1 MSTGYVEFWART
13 RIHCAAG
20 AVTRLPALLASLG
33 ARRVF
38 LVSDRGLAAAGIVER
53 VERVFAINRSGSL
66 PVLAGT
72 YAEVSQDAGS
82 DTVNAALAATRACAA
97 DSIVALG
104 GGSVLDAAK
113 GVKYALA
120 HGLTDIGE
128 VLLSGLRLETEERP
142 LGVPHVAIPTTAGTG
157 AEVTNGAV
165 ILNQATGL
173 KVLLVAP
180 YLEADV
186 AILDA
191 QLTVGLPAALT
202 ADSGMDALTHAVEV
216 ITNPAASHFTDA
228 FASNAIRVIQ
238 HALPR
243 AVANGCDL
251 QAREDMLQAA
261 TMACLALANA
271 VGAAPVHNCS
281 HAFGSVAHV
290 PHGRA
295 NGVLLPIVM
304 EELREFYL
312 PYAARLAGAFGVDA
326 PGQSSEVLLDR
337 VIGGIRDLQT
347 SVRMPRDFTG
357 ALSEP
362 LDPAI
367 AVRAVLTD
375 PLAALYRIS
384 VERATAI
391 VIRALGGSAVAQQQG
406 AA

>member
-1 MSTGYVEFWART
+1 MSTGYVEFWGRT

-20 AVTRLPALLASLG
+20 AVVRLPSILQGLG
-33 ARRVF
+33 ARRVL
-38 LVSDRGLAAAGIVER
+38 LVSDRGLVAAGLVDR
-53 VERVFAINRSGSL
+53 VQRVFALNRSGNL
-66 PVLAGT
+66 PALAGT

-82 DTVNAALAATRACAA
+82 ETVNAALAAARACAA

-113 GVKYALA
+113 GVKYGLA

-128 VLLSGLRLETEERP
+128 VLLSGLRLEVEERP

-191 QLTVGLPAALT
+191 QLTTGLPAALT

-228 FASNAIRVIQ
+228 LAFNAIRVIER
-238 HALPR
+238 ALPR
-243 AVANGCDL
+243 SVADGRDL

-271 VGAAPVHNCS
+271 LGAAPVHNCS

-312 PYAARLAGAFGVDA
+312 PYAARLAGAFGIDA
-326 PGQSSEVLLDR
+326 CGQPSEVLLDQ
-337 VIGGIRDLQT
+337 VIARIRDLQIA
-347 SVRMPRDFTG
+347 VGMPRDFTG
-357 ALSEP
+357 LVSAP
-362 LDPAI
+362 IDPAV
-367 AVRAVLTD
+367 AVRAILTD
-375 PLAALYRIS
+375 PLAALYRMS

-391 VIRALGGSAVAQQQG
+391 VVRALGGTAAAGQTG

>member
-1 MSTGYVEFWART
+1 MSTGYVEFWGRT

-20 AVTRLPALLASLG
+20 AVARLPALLASLG

-38 LVSDRGLAAAGIVER
+38 LVSDRGLVAAGLVER
-53 VERVFAINRSGSL
+53 VERVFALNRSGSL

-82 DTVNAALAATRACAA
+82 DTVNAALAGARACAA

-120 HGLTDIGE
+120 RGLTDIGT
-128 VLLSGLRLETEERP
+128 VLLSGLRLEAEERP
-142 LGVPHVAIPTTAGTG
+142 PGVPHVAIPTTAGTG

-186 AILDA
+186 AVLDA

-202 ADSGMDALTHAVEV
+202 ADSGMDALTHAIEV
-216 ITNPAASHFTDA
+216 ITNPVASHFTDA
-228 FASNAIRVIQ
+228 LAFNAIRVIER
-238 HALPR
+238 ALPR
-243 AVANGCDL
+243 AVANGRDL

-304 EELREFYL
+304 EEVREFYL
-312 PYAARLAGAFGVDA
+312 PYAARLAGAFGTDTR
-326 PGQSSEVLLDR
+326 GQTSEVLLDH
-337 VIGGIRDLQT
+337 VIGRIRDLQA
-347 SVRMPRDFTG
+347 SVGMPQDFAG
-357 ALSEP
+357 ARLAP
-362 LDPAI
+362 IDPAI
-367 AVRAVLTD
+367 AVRGILTD
-375 PLAALYRIS
+375 PLAALYRIP

-391 VIRALGGSAVAQQQG
+391 VMRALGGSVAVPTTG

>member
-38 LVSDRGLAAAGIVER
+38 LISDRGLAAAGIVER

-66 PVLAGT
+66 PALAGT

-82 DTVNAALAATRACAA
+82 DTVNAALAAARACAA

-165 ILNQATGL
+165 ILNQGTGL
-173 KVLLVAP
+173 KVLIVAP
-180 YLEADV
+180 FLEADV

-238 HALPR
+238 QALPR
-243 AVANGCDL
+243 AVANGRDL

-261 TMACLALANA
+261 AMACLALANA

-312 PYAARLAGAFGVDA
+312 PYAARLAGAFGVDV
-326 PGQSSEVLLDR
+326 PGQTSEVLLGH
-337 VIGGIRDLQT
+337 VIGRIRDLQK
-347 SVRMPRDFTG
+347 SVGMPQDFTG
-357 ALSEP
+357 VIHQP
-362 LDPAI
+362 IDPAI
-367 AVRAVLTD
+367 AIRAILTD
-375 PLAALYRIS
+375 SLAALYRIS

-391 VIRALGGSAVAQQQG
+391 AIRALGGSAVAQQQG

>member
-1 MSTGYVEFWART
+1 MSTGYIEFWART

-20 AVTRLPALLASLG
+20 AVTRLPALLGSLG
-33 ARRVF
+33 ARRAF
-38 LVSDRGLAAAGIVER
+38 LVSDRGLAAAGLVAR
-53 VERVFAINRSGSL
+53 VESVFALNRSGNL
-66 PVLAGT
+66 PALAGT
-72 YAEVSQDAGS
+72 YADVSQDAGS
-82 DTVNAALAATRACAA
+82 DTVNAALAAARACAA

-120 HGLTDIGE
+120 HGLTDIGS
-128 VLLSGLRLETEERP
+128 VLLSGLRIETEERP

-191 QLTVGLPAALT
+191 RLTTGLPASLT

-216 ITNPAASHFTDA
+216 ICNPAASHFTDA
-228 FASNAIRVIQ
+228 LAFAAIRVIVR
-238 HALPR
+238 ALPR
-243 AVANGCDL
+243 AVADGRDV

-271 VGAAPVHNCS
+271 VAAAPVHNCS
-281 HAFGSVAHV
+281 HALGSVAHV

-312 PYAARLAGAFGVDA
+312 PYAARLAEAFGLETHGPA
-326 PGQSSEVLLDR
+326 TEVLLDH
-337 VIGGIRDLQT
+337 VIGRIRDLQ
-347 SVRMPRDFTG
+347 SAVGMPRHFGGSAVDTLEP
-357 ALSEP
+357 ALAVQ
-362 LDPAI
+362 AI
-367 AVRAVLTD
+367 LTD
-375 PLAALYRIS
+375 PLAALYRMS
-384 VERATAI
+384 VDQATRI
-391 VIRALGGSAVAQQQG
+391 VLRALGRVA
-406 AA
+406 